1 MLLWRSIIWPNY
13 NISPTYVSL
22 KGEFPSLATF
32 WGPKTHV
39 RSLEF
44 DQKHSLLT
52 SFHVSVPGY
61 STVRPLKRTT
71 TLYVSAPRMT
81 KTTQVASDGPK
92 ITVDSKGEKKH
103 LEKIPCL
110 SCSVGLLLRI
120 LLVAWPLVK
129 RVPNVS
135 IQKIC
140 ANRRKNPVDHKT
152 HGNRI
157 RKSCLPLL
165 YWIFRDFLVKSST
178 SSTSTPKFG
187 VFCCPVSPAYTAAS
201 SNSLGSKP
209 PGPRFEFAKLFPK
222 PIFLGPKNGWAT
234 KPIEKGPGL
243 GARHQIPS
251 FCQSCGFS
259 VLGKWWRFPN
269 SWIETTRKPGKPAK
283 SSKHLLLQNI
293 RSVSL
298 KVQNFFPAAT
308 W

>member
-1 MLLWRSIIWPNY
+1 M
-13 NISPTYVSL
+13 
-22 KGEFPSLATF
+22 
-32 WGPKTHV
+32 

-165 YWIFRDFLVKSST
+165 Y
-178 SSTSTPKFG
+178 
-187 VFCCPVSPAYTAAS
+187 
-201 SNSLGSKP
+201 
-209 PGPRFEFAKLFPK
+209 
-222 PIFLGPKNGWAT
+222 
-234 KPIEKGPGL
+234 
-243 GARHQIPS
+243 
-251 FCQSCGFS
+251 
-259 VLGKWWRFPN
+259 
-269 SWIETTRKPGKPAK
+269 
-283 SSKHLLLQNI
+283 
-293 RSVSL
+293 
-298 KVQNFFPAAT
+298 
-308 W
+308 